1 MSDRAARFG
10 IPLVVVAA
18 LVVGFLLPAPPEG
31 VVDPL
36 TIPGDPPYV
45 VCAAALAGSG
55 FASTVGVVTASS
67 TIGAVSGVGV
77 DGPPEEF
84 QLEGDDNF
92 VFEVGSLAELGVTPI
107 LVERLTGGQVGAGV
121 LGLAGTQATTAGC
134 QPATSAPVALLG
146 MATSEG
152 EQSTIVLANPFAVE
166 ATARLVGAS
175 EFGPD
180 TVTELET
187 ARVPANSTLTLP
199 LSQSMAG
206 RQQLGFT
213 VYTDVGAVVAGM
225 ARSGPDIASSE
236 AITGAQQ
243 WFVPLPA
250 FGVSGHLIVHN
261 LAAVDANYRLDA
273 VNPDGVTEEVENG
286 ALLPDAEIWLS
297 VEDLGASGGYVVT
310 ADEPVAVAV
319 VYTGDVTRVVSTASP
334 ASTVAWLV
342 PISSDA
348 AGLDTAVWIFNPDE
362 AAITAEIAVFGGR
375 SVEVSLPAG
384 TTTGR
389 IVPFRGRGGM
399 VTATGPVAVFYGAI
413 SDGGAASM
421 TLAFPLE

>member
-1 MSDRAARFG
+1 
-10 IPLVVVAA
+10 
-18 LVVGFLLPAPPEG
+18 
-31 VVDPL
+31 
-36 TIPGDPPYV
+36 
-45 VCAAALAGSG
+45 
-55 FASTVGVVTASS
+55 
-67 TIGAVSGVGV
+67 
-77 DGPPEEF
+77 
-84 QLEGDDNF
+84 

-187 ARVPANSTLTLP
+187 VRVPANSTLTLP

-286 ALLPDAEIWLS
+286 ALVPDAEIWLS
-297 VEDLGASGGYVVT
+297 LEDLGASGGYVVT

-348 AGLDTAVWIFNPDE
+348 AGLDTAVWILNPDE

-389 IVPFRGRGGM
+389 SSTGTRVSRARSPAVSAPASVPVAARLAVAPSAATTRSGAPAKSMSYRTAIAAVSTASNARSSTAMAAALPRKIPPGSRHERRSPSRAPLAASTADARDTARR
-399 VTATGPVAVFYGAI
+399 VASSTATQNKPGATRP
-413 SDGGAASM
+413 S
-421 TLAFPLE
+421 